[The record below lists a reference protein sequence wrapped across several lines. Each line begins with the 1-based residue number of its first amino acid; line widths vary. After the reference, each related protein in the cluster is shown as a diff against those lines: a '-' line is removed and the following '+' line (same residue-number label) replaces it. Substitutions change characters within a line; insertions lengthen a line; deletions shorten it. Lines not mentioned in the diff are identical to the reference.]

1 MSNPAGS
8 IRVGVD
14 LRGACQSIR
23 DQGDR
28 ATCLACATS
37 DAHAM
42 FHGCAPL
49 SAEFLF
55 FHAIQMATVGNL
67 TDGITFDEAAAAL
80 RRKGQPAEQE
90 WPYSPKQPSPWVPP
104 AVTKLWHGGL
114 GLGAADAATLIVH
127 LLKDGQPAVLGVR
140 MSAEFLS
147 PAAPNFV
154 IPAAGAGFGGHAV
167 LVVGLGRASAGQ
179 QHLLIRNSWGN
190 SWGDAGHAWLAVE
203 YLNDKLIGFASV
215 GTCPQEE

>member
-167 LVVGLGRASAGQ
+167 LVVGLGRDSAGQ

>member
-1 MSNPAGS
+1 MSNPPRS
-8 IRVGVD
+8 ISVDVD

-80 RRKGQPAEQE
+80 TQKGQPAEQE
-90 WPYSPKQPSPWVPP
+90 WPYSTNQPSPWMPP
-104 AVTKLWHGGL
+104 AVTKLWHGSL
-114 GLGAADAATLIVH
+114 GLGAANAAMLIGH
-127 LLKDGQPAVLGVR
+127 LLKDGRPAVLGVR
-140 MSAEFLS
+140 ISAELLS
-147 PAAPNFV
+147 PAAPDFV
-154 IPAAGAGFGGHAV
+154 IPATGAGFGGHAV
-167 LVVGLGRASAGQ
+167 LVVGLGHDSAGQ

-190 SWGDAGHAWLAVE
+190 SWGDAGHAWLAIE

-215 GTCPQEE
+215 GANP